1 MGIWRNPIHLPAH
14 TTYRPAAQTC
24 HPLSFAEK
32 ESNMK
37 EPKFGHVKDEIK
49 EKIIRRTW
57 NPGDKIPSENM
68 LAEQYHISRQTVRKA
83 IAELTE
89 EGFLYAEHGRGTF
102 VSERTIHTRT
112 SKNIAVVTTYL
123 SDYIFPRLIQG
134 IEQVMTANGY
144 SILLKTTRNSRAA
157 EARCMEELLSK
168 DIDGLII
175 EPSKTQISCRHTS
188 LYDQM
193 DEYGIPYVFVQGYFE
208 QMKEKP
214 YVLMD
219 DVKGGYLITK
229 YLTDL
234 GHRHILGIFK
244 ADDVQ
249 GQARHK
255 GYVRALQ
262 EAGILYDPDHVTWF
276 YTEDREVKPREA
288 VCRVIQEEM
297 PVDAIVCYNDQI
309 AVEVIRTL
317 REFGKKV
324 PRDVSV
330 TGFDNSLLAKNN
342 HIPITTVSHP
352 QDKLGHMAAEL
363 LLRLIRGEELTEA
376 EQHIRVEPEIV
387 IRDSTRS

>member
-1 MGIWRNPIHLPAH
+1 M
-14 TTYRPAAQTC
+14 
-24 HPLSFAEK
+24 K
-32 ESNMK
+32 ESK
-37 EPKFGHVKDEIK
+37 YLHLKDDLK
-49 EKIIRRTW
+49 AKIIRKEWTA
-57 NPGDKIPSENM
+57 GQKIPSENM
-68 LAEQYHISRQTVRKA
+68 LADQYHISRQTVRKA

-102 VSERTIHTRT
+102 VSEYTIHTRT

-193 DEYGIPYVFVQGYFE
+193 DEYGIPYVFIQGYFE
-208 QMKEKP
+208 QMREKP

-219 DVKGGYLITK
+219 DTKGGYLITK
-229 YLTDL
+229 YLVEL

-255 GYVRALQ
+255 GYVKALQ
-262 EAGILYDPDHVTWF
+262 EAGILYDPDYVTWF
-276 YTEDREVKPREA
+276 YTEDREVKPRESISG
-288 VCRVIQEEM
+288 VIQAGT
-297 PVDAIVCYNDQI
+297 PVDAVVCYNDQI

-324 PRDVSV
+324 PRNVSV

-363 LLRLIRGEELTEA
+363 LLRLIRGETLTED
-376 EQHIRVEPEIV
+376 ELHIRVEPEIV
-387 IRDSTRS
+387 VRNSTDYKTPV

>member
-1 MGIWRNPIHLPAH
+1 
-14 TTYRPAAQTC
+14 
-24 HPLSFAEK
+24 
-32 ESNMK
+32 MK
-37 EPKFGHVKDEIK
+37 EPKFLQLK
-49 EKIIRRTW
+49 EDLKSKIIQKEW
-57 NPGDKIPSENM
+57 NAGQKIPSENT
-68 LAEQYHISRQTVRKA
+68 LSEQYHISRQTVRKA
-83 IAELTE
+83 IRELTE
-89 EGFLYAEHGRGTF
+89 EGYLYAEHGRGTF
-102 VSERTIHTRT
+102 VSLHTIHTKT

-134 IEQVMTANGY
+134 IEQVMTENGY

-193 DEYGIPYVFVQGYFE
+193 DEYEIPYVFIQGYYE
-208 QMKEKP
+208 QRKKKP

-219 DVKGGYLITK
+219 DMKGGYLITK
-229 YLTDL
+229 YLIET
-234 GHRHILGIFK
+234 GHRHIHGIFK

-255 GYVRALQ
+255 GYVKALQ
-262 EAGILYDPDHVTWF
+262 EAGILYEPDYVIWF
-276 YTEDREVKPREA
+276 YTEDREVKPRDA
-288 VCRVIQEEM
+288 VSNVIQTEV
-297 PVDAIVCYNDQI
+297 PCDAVVCYNDQV

-352 QDKLGHMAAEL
+352 QDKLGKMAAEL
-363 LLRLIRGEELTEA
+363 LLRLIRGEQLTE
-376 EQHIRVEPEIV
+376 EEIHIRVEPEIV
-387 IRDSTRS
+387 VRNSTR

>member
-1 MGIWRNPIHLPAH
+1 M
-14 TTYRPAAQTC
+14 
-24 HPLSFAEK
+24 K
-32 ESNMK
+32 ESKFLHLK
-37 EPKFGHVKDEIK
+37 EDLKS
-49 EKIIRRTW
+49 KIIHKEW
-57 NPGDKIPSENM
+57 DAGQKIPSENM
-68 LAEQYHISRQTVRKA
+68 LSEQYHISRQTVRKA
-83 IAELTE
+83 IAALTE
-89 EGFLYAEHGRGTF
+89 EGYLYAEHGRGTF
-102 VSERTIHTRT
+102 VSEHTIHTKT

-193 DEYGIPYVFVQGYFE
+193 DEYEIPYVFIQGYFE
-208 QMKEKP
+208 QMKKKP

-219 DVKGGYLITK
+219 DAKGGYLITK

-234 GHRHILGIFK
+234 GHKHILGIFK

-249 GQARHK
+249 GQKRHK
-255 GYVRALQ
+255 GYVKALQ
-262 EAGILYDPDHVTWF
+262 EAGILYDPDYVTWF
-276 YTEDREVKPREA
+276 YTEDREVKPR
-288 VCRVIQEEM
+288 
-297 PVDAIVCYNDQI
+297 DAISNAILTEIPLDAVVCYNDQV

-352 QDKLGHMAAEL
+352 QDKLGRMAAEL
-363 LLRLIRGEELTEA
+363 LLKLIRGEKLNDEEL
-376 EQHIRVEPEIV
+376 HIRVEPEIV
-387 IRDSTRS
+387 VRDSTR

>member
-1 MGIWRNPIHLPAH
+1 MDFFKSCSRTTIPNTEVPAETLP
-14 TTYRPAAQTC
+14 
-24 HPLSFAEK
+24 
-32 ESNMK
+32 
-37 EPKFGHVKDEIK
+37 V
-49 EKIIRRTW
+49 RT
-57 NPGDKIPSENM
+57 
-68 LAEQYHISRQTVRKA
+68 A
-83 IAELTE
+83 IGELTE
-89 EGFLYAEHGRGTF
+89 EGYLYAEHGRGTF

-134 IEQVMTANGY
+134 IEQVLTANGY
-144 SILLKTTRNSRAA
+144 SIMLKTTRNSRAA

-193 DEYGIPYVFVQGYFE
+193 DD
-208 QMKEKP
+208 M
-214 YVLMD
+214 
-219 DVKGGYLITK
+219 KGGYLITK
-229 YLTDL
+229 YLIEL
-234 GHRHILGIFK
+234 GHKNIHGIFK

-262 EAGILYDPDHVTWF
+262 EAGMLYDPDSVTWF
-276 YTEDREVKPREA
+276 YTEDREVKPRETISGAIQAETPMDA
-288 VCRVIQEEM
+288 V
-297 PVDAIVCYNDQI
+297 VCYNDQV

-342 HIPITTVSHP
+342 HIPITTISHP
-352 QDKLGHMAAEL
+352 QDKLGSMAAEL
-363 LLRLIRGEELTEA
+363 LLRLIRGEELTEQ
-376 EQHIRVEPEIV
+376 ELHIRVEPEIV
-387 IRDSTRS
+387 VRDSTWKR

>member
-1 MGIWRNPIHLPAH
+1 MLM
-14 TTYRPAAQTC
+14 
-24 HPLSFAEK
+24 EK
-32 ESNMK
+32 EWIQGAGMK
-37 EPKFGHVKDEIK
+37 EPKFLQLKEDIK
-49 EKIIRRTW
+49 LKIIHKEW
-57 NPGDKIPSENM
+57 NAGEKIPSENT
-68 LAEQYHISRQTVRKA
+68 LAGQYHISRQTVRKA
-83 IAELTE
+83 IGELTE

-134 IEQVMTANGY
+134 IEQVLTANGY
-144 SILLKTTRNSRAA
+144 SIMLKTTRNSRAA

-193 DEYGIPYVFVQGYFE
+193 DEYGIPYVFIQGYFE
-208 QMKEKP
+208 QMKKKP

-219 DVKGGYLITK
+219 DMKGGYLITK
-229 YLTDL
+229 YLIEL
-234 GHRHILGIFK
+234 GHKNIHGIFK
-244 ADDVQ
+244 ADDMQ

-255 GYVRALQ
+255 GYVKALQ
-262 EAGILYDPDHVTWF
+262 EAGMLYDPDSVTWF
-276 YTEDREVKPREA
+276 YTEDKEVKPRETISNAICADIPMDA
-288 VCRVIQEEM
+288 V
-297 PVDAIVCYNDQI
+297 VCYNDQI

-330 TGFDNSLLAKNN
+330 TGFDNSLLAKDN
-342 HIPITTVSHP
+342 HIPITTISHP
-352 QDKLGHMAAEL
+352 QDKLGRMAAEL
-363 LLRLIRGEELTEA
+363 LLRLIRGEVLTE
-376 EQHIRVEPEIV
+376 EELHIRVEPEIV
-387 IRDSTRS
+387 VRDSTWKR